1 MSIQMCTRVNDNKS
15 LKGTSHFE
23 SPCTL
28 SSAQCLKMPETSI
41 QHPTSSNIHLTP
53 IFQHL
58 LFRFHHVSPRPE
70 ATQLEAMLH
79 LQHLLRPPQLQW
91 FSRLRAFGA
100 QGLGPV
106 PRGQGDLM
114 RQTFE
119 GRGVGKVANLKDALL
134 RICRHVRICL
144 VLGPFGAFFLWFMM
158 VHDFGGQR
166 NGITSWDDSPRI
178 IAIQIGS
185 SSTLQFTYAT
195 A

>member
-1 MSIQMCTRVNDNKS
+1 
-15 LKGTSHFE
+15 
-23 SPCTL
+23 
-28 SSAQCLKMPETSI
+28 
-41 QHPTSSNIHLTP
+41 
-53 IFQHL
+53 
-58 LFRFHHVSPRPE
+58 
-70 ATQLEAMLH
+70 MLH

-91 FSRLRAFGA
+91 FPRLRAFGA

-158 VHDFGGQR
+158 VHDFGGKETASR
-166 NGITSWDDSPRI
+166 LGMIHP
-178 IAIQIGS
+178 GS
-185 SSTLQFTYAT
+185 LQSR
-195 A
+195 